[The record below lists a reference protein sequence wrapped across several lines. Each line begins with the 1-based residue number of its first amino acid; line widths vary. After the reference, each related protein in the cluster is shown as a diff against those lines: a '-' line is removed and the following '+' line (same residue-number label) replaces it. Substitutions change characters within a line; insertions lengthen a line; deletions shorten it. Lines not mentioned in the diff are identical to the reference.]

1 MLTIIIPTFN
11 RLSFLKETLLFI
23 DNQIKKNNLENLVS
37 VFVADNCSQDRTS
50 EYLSEKEISHYI
62 NKSNIGI
69 TRNIEKAL
77 KLVSSEYVWIFGDDD
92 LFLDGLLKYIL
103 NFLQVTGGDHLYL
116 PSKSFKS
123 EKEILCTKKDNY
135 KFLKFDFEREFEKLS
150 ALIEVDSGFISSHI
164 HKTKI
169 LKKIFENQDTFNSLK
184 DNNYYVKY
192 VNYCFFVKKE
202 TFILNKPIVFK
213 RVSEGSHFSNSI
225 DSIVKTYIFDTNQ
238 LFTYFLELDPYLFT
252 FLRKQAKK
260 RCLIYLIIKLS
271 NYPSRG
277 LLFRE
282 SIDLKSFCIFALS
295 LLPKKMILAFYLTY
309 KKIKKSPMPHA
320 LKNTKGTKT

>member
-11 RLSFLKETLLFI
+11 RLSFLKMTLAFL

-37 VFVADNCSQDRTS
+37 VFVADNCSHDRTS
-50 EYLSEKEISHYI
+50 EYLSEKEISHYT

-92 LFLDGLLKYIL
+92 LFSDGLLKYIV
-103 NFLQVTGGDHLYL
+103 NFVQDSGGDHLYL

-123 EKEILCTKKDNY
+123 DEEILCTKRDDI
-135 KFLKFDFEREFEKLS
+135 KFLKFEFEKDFENLS
-150 ALIEVDSGFISSHI
+150 DLIEVDSGFITSHI

-169 LKKIFENQDTFNSLK
+169 LKKFFENEGAYNSLNN
-184 DNNYYVKY
+184 NNYYIKY

-202 TFILNKPIVFK
+202 TYILNNPIVYK
-213 RVSEGSHFSNSI
+213 RVSEGSHFSNNI
-225 DSIVKTYIFDTNQ
+225 DAIVKTYIFDIEQ
-238 LFTYFLELDPYLFT
+238 LFTYFFELDPYLFT

-271 NYPSRG
+271 NYPSTG
-277 LLFRE
+277 LLFKE
-282 SIDLKSFCIFALS
+282 SINFKSFCIFALS
-295 LLPKKMILAFYLTY
+295 LLPQKMVWSFYLIY

-320 LKNTKGTKT
+320 LDNINGTKN